1 MEATVKMEDPNRLL
15 SVHHQLKALL
25 LVLRTACLQD
35 RSLLIQHQP
44 NQNLGLDQVPNLI
57 TVNIQAQHQPVI
69 ADLAQDQTTMSLQV
83 LHQQLLDLEVD
94 LETEM
99 EMDLE
104 TEIMEMEV
112 KMEMEMEVEV
122 EVEVDL
128 EMEMEVDLETE
139 MDLEV
144 NLVMERL
151 QAHPPLLF

>member
-122 EVEVDL
+122 DL

>member
-15 SVHHQLKALL
+15 SAHHQLKALL

-112 KMEMEMEVEV
+112 EVEV
-122 EVEVDL
+122 EVETETET
-128 EMEMEVDLETE
+128 EMEMETETETEME

>member
-112 KMEMEMEVEV
+112 KMEMEME
-122 EVEVDL
+122 
-128 EMEMEVDLETE
+128 TE

>member
-83 LHQQLLDLEVD
+83 LQQQLLDLEVD